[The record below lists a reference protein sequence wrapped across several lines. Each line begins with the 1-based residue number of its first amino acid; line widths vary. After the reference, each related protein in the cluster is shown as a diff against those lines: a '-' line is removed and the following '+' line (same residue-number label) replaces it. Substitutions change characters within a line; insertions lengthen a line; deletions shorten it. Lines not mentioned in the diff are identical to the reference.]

1 VQRVNFEIQPNKN
14 MSHSIIIKPT
24 VEEAVLT
31 NLVSELNKLNKI
43 RATYQKCRDAYILTV
58 AKLKYCPI
66 TDEINVKI
74 GAVIGNHIHTNDIIE
89 ITKISNKSARD
100 TVSTFM
106 ELLSNTEPQ

>member
-1 VQRVNFEIQPNKN
+1 

-43 RATYQKCRDAYILTV
+43 RATYHKFKNFHLTV

-66 TDEINVKI
+66 TDEINIKI